1 MLAKIL
7 WFHLALTLG
16 ASWALAQT
24 PSEGTAAAGTPAA
37 ENAAAAPSTA
47 PDSAPATRSEVTRTS
62 KGSGTLPNEH
72 GQQWIEYD
80 ISPYTSRVT
89 SVEKPEQAIID
100 WILRETGTDVWFT
113 EPLGILSAS
122 RTTLRVYHT
131 SEMQQVVRDIVDR
144 FNSNHA
150 ESHVFTLR
158 LMTVNNPNWRTR
170 AMPMMQRVSVQ
181 SPGVDAWL
189 MTKENAAIVMSEL
202 RKRADFQEHSAPN
215 LMIHNGQSQAL
226 SRIRPRS
233 FVRSVGF
240 QQNLGAGPELQMGQV
255 NEGYSLTISPL
266 LSLDQRAVDAVIKC
280 DIDQVEKFV
289 PIVVEVPNFGAAPTR
304 VQVQI
309 PQMVSWRLHER
320 FRWPTDQVLLLSCGV
335 VATPGPEKP
344 NVLGIPNPFD
354 SSPGRA
360 DALLF
365 IESQGTA
372 SQAVVHPQR
381 TATGSSGNHGRY

>member
-1 MLAKIL
+1 MLARII
-7 WFHLALTLG
+7 WFHLAMSLG
-16 ASWALAQT
+16 SALAFAQA
-24 PSEGTAAAGTPAA
+24 STAGAPPESA
-37 ENAAAAPSTA
+37 EAAAPATA
-47 PDSAPATRSEVTRTS
+47 PTATPVSGGDVTRVS

-72 GQQWIEYD
+72 GQQWLEYD
-80 ISPYTSRVT
+80 ISSYTTRVT
-89 SVEKPEQAIID
+89 SVEKPEQAIVD

-113 EPLGILSAS
+113 EPLGILSAT

-131 SEMQQVVRDIVDR
+131 AEMHQVVRDIVDR
-144 FNSNHA
+144 FNSHHA
-150 ESHVFTLR
+150 ESQVFTLR

-170 AMPMMQRVSVQ
+170 VMPMMQRVSVQ

-189 MTKENAAIVMSEL
+189 LTKENAAVAMAEL

-215 LMIHNGQSQAL
+215 LMIHNGQSQSL
-226 SRIRPRS
+226 SRMRPRS
-233 FVRSVGF
+233 FIRSVQF
-240 QQNLGAGPELQMGQV
+240 QNVGAGPDLQMGQV
-255 NEGYSLTISPL
+255 NEGYALTISPL
-266 LSLDQRAVDAVIKC
+266 LSLDERSVDAVIKC

-289 PIVVEVPNFGAAPTR
+289 PIVVEVPNFGTAPTR
-304 VQVQI
+304 VEVQI

-335 VATPGPEKP
+335 VATPGPEKSK
-344 NVLGIPNPFD
+344 VLGIPNPFD

-372 SQAVVHPQR
+372 SQAVIHPQQ
-381 TATGSSGNHGRY
+381 TAAGGGNSNGRY

>member
-1 MLAKIL
+1 MLARFICFL
-7 WFHLALTLG
+7 LAMSLG
-16 ASWALAQT
+16 LPLVFAQT
-24 PSEGTAAAGTPAA
+24 PTAGAPAETA
-37 ENAAAAPSTA
+37 EAAAPDTA
-47 PDSAPATRSEVTRTS
+47 PAAAPASGGEVTRVS

-72 GQQWIEYD
+72 GQQWLEYD
-80 ISPYTSRVT
+80 ISPYTARVT
-89 SVEKPEQAIID
+89 SVEKPEQAIVD

-113 EPLGILSAS
+113 EPLGILSAT

-131 SEMQQVVRDIVDR
+131 SEMHQVVRDIVDR
-144 FNSNHA
+144 FNSHHA
-150 ESHVFTLR
+150 ESQVFTLR

-170 AMPMMQRVSVQ
+170 VMPMMQRVSVQ

-189 MTKENAAIVMSEL
+189 LTKENAAVVMAEL

-215 LMIHNGQSQAL
+215 LMIHNGQSQSL

-233 FVRSVGF
+233 FVRSVEF
-240 QQNLGAGPELQMGQV
+240 QHVGAGPDLQMGQV
-255 NEGYSLTISPL
+255 NEGYALTISPL
-266 LSLDQRAVDAVIKC
+266 LSLDERAVDAVIKC
-280 DIDQVEKFV
+280 DIDQVEKLV
-289 PIVVEVPNFGAAPTR
+289 PIVVEVPTFGTAPTR
-304 VQVQI
+304 VEVQI

-335 VATPGPEKP
+335 VATPGPEKA

-372 SQAVVHPQR
+372 SQAVIHPQQ
-381 TATGSSGNHGRY
+381 TAAGGGNSNGRY